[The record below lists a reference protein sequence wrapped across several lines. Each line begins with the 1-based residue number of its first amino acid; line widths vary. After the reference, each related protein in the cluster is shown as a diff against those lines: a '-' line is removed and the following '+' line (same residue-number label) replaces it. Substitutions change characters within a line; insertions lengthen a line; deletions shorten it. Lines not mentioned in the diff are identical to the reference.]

1 MEKILFVSAQPDVPY
16 FIWQIKIYVNNFE
29 KLVQTIFSLFDLFFL
44 FFKQEKHSHMKLEH
58 NLINT
63 KIKLNERI

>member
-1 MEKILFVSAQPDVPY
+1 MNKKLFFKKNIYNYDKSG
-16 FIWQIKIYVNNFE
+16 KIYVNNFE
-29 KLVQTIFSLFDLFFL
+29 KILQTIFSLFDLLLL
-44 FFKQEKHSHMKLEH
+44 FFKTKTHHYMKSEH